1 MCPPLPTVHRFLFC
15 LSLKAGG
22 IIIGTISLLWSIAT
36 FLFSSLI
43 LVLAVALAT
52 GALGEDVR
60 QQAKHGVEE
69 MIRDQW
75 ITDEHGEVLC
85 AVLFL
90 TLVMVVLAVVLSSFH
105 LVACAL
111 LIHGARVS
119 RPGFLTPWIV
129 ITVVVLVVNF
139 LQTLRVFAMNNVNL
153 GLIHVVSLLLSSY
166 FLICI
171 HSLQKKI
178 EENRA
183 KPRKYPGNVITFNKV

>member
-1 MCPPLPTVHRFLFC
+1 MCPSLPTVHRFLFC

-22 IIIGTISLLWSIAT
+22 IIIGIISLLWSIVT

-52 GALGEDVR
+52 GALGQDVR
-60 QQAKHGVEE
+60 KQAKHGAEE
-69 MIRDQW
+69 MIRDHFG
-75 ITDEHGEVLC
+75 TDERGEVLC

-90 TLVMVVLAVVLSSFH
+90 TLVVMVLAVVLSSLYF
-105 LVACAL
+105 VACCL

-119 RPGFLTPWIV
+119 KAGFITPWIV
-129 ITVVVLVVNF
+129 IAVVTLVLNF
-139 LQTLRVFAMNNVNL
+139 LQTLRVFTMNNVNL
-153 GLIHVVSLLLSSY
+153 GLVHVLSLLLSSY

-178 EENRA
+178 EEDKA